1 MNRFIYSARGRASAA
16 AAIVAAAGLLLAA
29 CGGGSS
35 GGSSTGGS
43 SGGSASSSS
52 SSSSSSSTSSSSN
65 NSGGGSTS
73 VVSSNSVPFPIAAG
87 NTWVYR
93 SATVAGIT
101 STVTDKVIS
110 ITPVS
115 GGNLVTMSNHI
126 SIGGATTH
134 ISYIFHNDG
143 SITYP
148 FTQLGKTAVIV
159 KGSLEWPSAA
169 VINSGQ
175 PTNSTIEMA
184 LKAGGTAAQRVTA
197 HVTVKGAGTA
207 TVTVPAG
214 TYTATIVQMTEKY
227 TVEGFTGSIEV
238 QTWVA
243 NGVGPVRS
251 EATITEGGHTVVVSD
266 QKLVSFTKG

>member
-1 MNRFIYSARGRASAA
+1 MF
-16 AAIVAAAGLLLAA
+16 
-29 CGGGSS
+29 
-35 GGSSTGGS
+35 
-43 SGGSASSSS
+43 
-52 SSSSSSSTSSSSN
+52 
-65 NSGGGSTS
+65 
-73 VVSSNSVPFPIAAG
+73 
-87 NTWVYR
+87 
-93 SATVAGIT
+93 
-101 STVTDKVIS
+101 
-110 ITPVS
+110 
-115 GGNLVTMSNHI
+115 
-126 SIGGATTH
+126 
-134 ISYIFHNDG
+134 
-143 SITYP
+143 
-148 FTQLGKTAVIV
+148 

-266 QKLVSFTKG
+266 QKLVSFTK